1 MSWPTGKSE
10 VAPSERSDEESGAVV
25 LRSLKSYCAA
35 ETGVEKSVGTVLGQ
49 CVGEASTKQSH
60 FSAIGTLGKP
70 VSMVRRVS
78 AEKRVETLRIEGNQG
93 SAAHPR

>member
-25 LRSLKSYCAA
+25 LRSLKSYCPD
-35 ETGVEKSVGTVLGQ
+35 ETGVEKSVGTVL
-49 CVGEASTKQSH
+49 VEYVDEVSTKQSH
-60 FSAIGTLGKP
+60 FSAIGRLGKP
-70 VSMVRRVS
+70 ISMVRRVS
-78 AEKRVETLRIEGNQG
+78 AEKRLEALRVESNQC